1 MNFSWKPKVKVEDRI
16 EQLNFHNNI
25 QLQFK
30 PATSPTIELLK
41 KNEKVKKTKEIYE
54 NGLHVKGLNAYA
66 DHWMVNS
73 KKQSKTTEPTK
84 KHDHI
89 KEQMFLNDL
98 IACEI
103 QYLEKLQKTSS
114 IFTMIIQQT
123 SGYISKMVRDHHIGL
138 SGFLEDIIDLHK
150 LKILPKFKANK
161 SFSGV
166 LRYMLQL
173 IENNELYLY
182 VSHSILYN
190 STLQWLD
197 NYKIVLDSLY
207 SNNGTYYN
215 KLEIHDII
223 GLYKDWI
230 DDVCDELSKD
240 PLRNA
245 DDMALCMDI
254 ETKLDQ
260 LMDAIDDGK
269 KVACIKEI
277 SKNNIEAIDKLY
289 RILTR
294 KKIIC
299 HPMLILVPRHD
310 CNYGY
315 RNPIDVLKL
324 GKFVRV
330 WSEMLYS
337 ESSKCHY
344 CTNLFIF
351 ELCIIYT
358 IVVNDKT
365 FIYNGHFWIKDCE
378 FQTVM
383 KNDKPVI
390 LAVLCCGD
398 RHLILDNQ
406 PFVSAV
412 MRLHALHKYDEID
425 GDIEL
430 PVEKHLKILSKIE
443 IRRMSLASSEN

>member
-73 KKQSKTTEPTK
+73 KKQSKITEPTK

-315 RNPIDVLKL
+315 RNPV
-324 GKFVRV
+324 
-330 WSEMLYS
+330 SQ
-337 ESSKCHY
+337 
-344 CTNLFIF
+344 T
-351 ELCIIYT
+351 IISCSQ
-358 IVVNDKT
+358 N
-365 FIYNGHFWIKDCE
+365 H
-378 FQTVM
+378 
-383 KNDKPVI
+383 
-390 LAVLCCGD
+390 
-398 RHLILDNQ
+398 
-406 PFVSAV
+406 
-412 MRLHALHKYDEID
+412 
-425 GDIEL
+425 
-430 PVEKHLKILSKIE
+430 
-443 IRRMSLASSEN
+443 